1 MVLVI
6 CRCCCCGSMETL
18 SGLHHSKSNCNLVV
32 KDHFD
37 SLSDLFYSFV
47 IDEEAASLGLLCCT
61 QVLLTPILCLVSK
74 LRFIPPLP
82 FEYLLLSPVLQWS
95 ASTPTFSL
103 LEGIHLQRRQKLL
116 LDCLEDLSLKLLIIV
131 LMLMIGLRFSLCWWI
146 LNTKLRCSIC
156 TKWKS
161 WV

>member
-1 MVLVI
+1 MLVI

-47 IDEEAASLGLLCCT
+47 IDEEATSLGLLCCT
-61 QVLLTPILCLVSK
+61 QVLLTSILCLVSK
-74 LRFIPPLP
+74 LCSYLHYLWKPVAFTSVAMICFYSYVLLAGGNPPP
-82 FEYLLLSPVLQWS
+82 KKAKAAAW
-95 ASTPTFSL
+95 FS
-103 LEGIHLQRRQKLL
+103 
-116 LDCLEDLSLKLLIIV
+116 LEDLSPKLLIIV
-131 LMLMIGLRFSLCWWI
+131 LMLMIGLLFSLCWWI